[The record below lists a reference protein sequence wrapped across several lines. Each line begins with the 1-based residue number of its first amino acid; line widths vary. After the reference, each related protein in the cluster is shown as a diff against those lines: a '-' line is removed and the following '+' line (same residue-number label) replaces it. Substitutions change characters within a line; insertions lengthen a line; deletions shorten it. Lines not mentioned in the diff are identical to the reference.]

1 MSEQAFW
8 SSEVAKMLGV
18 QDVTVRSWAL
28 RLEKSGYSF
37 VRDSNDKRAY
47 SERDISVL
55 RFLQSKVQDKKLKLD
70 DAARVTAERF
80 QTDHEQEEKG
90 IMSIAITNQE
100 NAIETR
106 YDALLRSHE
115 ALLTWMEKQEKAQ
128 QEILSK
134 LDQQAQRQ
142 EQRDQ
147 ALMQT
152 MRELM
157 EQRRIEASQER
168 KSFWQKLRGN

>member
-1 MSEQAFW
+1 
-8 SSEVAKMLGV
+8 MLGV

-28 RLEKSGYSF
+28 RLEKHGYTF
-37 VRDSNDKRAY
+37 MRDNNDKRAY

-55 RFLQSKVQDKKLKLD
+55 RFLQSHMQDKKLKLD
-70 DAARVTAERF
+70 DAARVTADCF
-80 QTDHEQEEKG
+80 KVHHEQEENG
-90 IMSIAITNQE
+90 IMSIAIANQE
-100 NAIETR
+100 NAIEVR

>member
-37 VRDSNDKRAY
+37 VRDSNGKRAY

-115 ALLTWMEKQEKAQ
+115 ALLTWMEETKNTQ
-128 QEILSK
+128 QGLLERLE
-134 LDQQAQRQ
+134 RQ
-142 EQRDQ
+142 EQRQEERDR

-157 EQRRIEASQER
+157 EQRRLEVNQER

>member
-115 ALLTWMEKQEKAQ
+115 ALLTWMEETKNTQ
-128 QEILSK
+128 QGLLERLE
-134 LDQQAQRQ
+134 RQ
-142 EQRDQ
+142 EQRQEERDR

-157 EQRRIEASQER
+157 EQRRLEVNQER

>member
-1 MSEQAFW
+1 M
-8 SSEVAKMLGV
+8 
-18 QDVTVRSWAL
+18 
-28 RLEKSGYSF
+28 
-37 VRDSNDKRAY
+37 RDSNDKRAY

-55 RFLQSKVQDKKLKLD
+55 RFLQSHMQDKKLKLD
-70 DAARVTAERF
+70 DAARVTADRF
-80 QTDHEQEEKG
+80 KVHHEQEENR
-90 IMSIAITNQE
+90 IMSIAIANQE
-100 NAIETR
+100 NAIEVR